1 MERGLRLPDGA
12 RVSGRG
18 RQLGPT
24 GQPPLAQD
32 GHPGENADDEDDHQ
46 QFDERQAGSLLHY
59 ETFIK
64 RARMI
69 NYDPK
74 QWWHVLLSFPRSP
87 IFTTLVLDVLG
98 VGAYAALVV
107 WLEKRYGFAEPLGP
121 QILSLLGIILGLL
134 LVFRTNTAYDR
145 WWEGRRLWG
154 QLTNLSRSIARQLD
168 ALLPPEATEHRG
180 SYAELLAAWPAALIQ
195 RLRGNGL
202 REPGRL
208 SSLIVSSLH
217 ADIRQGTLPR
227 EALISLTPMMAAF
240 DDIQGGCERILK
252 TPIPFSY
259 SSYIK
264 QFVLLFA
271 LLTPFA
277 LADEFGYGTVIAEM
291 FIFFSTMGLELLA
304 GEVEEPFG
312 RDQND
317 LPIDDIAT
325 GIALDV
331 RWILSPR

>member
-1 MERGLRLPDGA
+1 
-12 RVSGRG
+12 
-18 RQLGPT
+18 
-24 GQPPLAQD
+24 
-32 GHPGENADDEDDHQ
+32 
-46 QFDERQAGSLLHY
+46 
-59 ETFIK
+59 
-64 RARMI
+64 MI

-74 QWWHVLLSFPRSP
+74 RWWLVLLSFPRSP
-87 IFTTLVLDVLG
+87 IFTTLLLDVIA
-98 VGAYAALVV
+98 VGAYAGLVV
-107 WLEKRYGFAEPLGP
+107 WVQNRFGFAAPLGP

-154 QLTNLSRSIARQLD
+154 QLTNMSRALARQLD
-168 ALLPPEATEHRG
+168 AMLPGDAQVRRDT
-180 SYAELLAAWPAALIQ
+180 YAELLAAWPAALTQ

-208 SSLIVSSLH
+208 SSEIVHTLQ
-217 ADIRQGTLPR
+217 ADIRQGALPR

-259 SSYIK
+259 SSYVK
-264 QFVLLFA
+264 QFVLFFA
-271 LLTPFA
+271 LLAPFA
-277 LADEFGYGTVIAEM
+277 LADEFGYGSVIAEM

-312 RDQND
+312 QDRND

-325 GIALDV
+325 GVALDV
-331 RWILSPR
+331 RWILGRKS